1 MIYTITL
8 NPAIDYFI
16 TLHETLLVDE
26 VNRGNHEI
34 YKAGGKGLN
43 VSKILS
49 VLNIP
54 SKAIAVLGGFT
65 GQYIQDSFAK
75 DPNIEMIPIPVDGM
89 NRINMKANY
98 GKKALCIN
106 GSGPVVND
114 CTVQLLLDEIAKI
127 SEDDVVVI
135 SGSMMHGFPD
145 DFVTTLAQAVHQR
158 NAKVVIDM
166 EQITMEQLKECRPY
180 LIKPNMY
187 ELQLLFENTEINE
200 SNIDEYLKKANE
212 MGIENILVSL
222 GKNGAVLSN
231 AQGIFKL
238 DQPRTVLVNKVG
250 AGDAMLASFIGKLSQ
265 GSSSEEALQWGGAA
279 GNATASKLEDITLRD
294 IEGYLLQMEVKKV
307 EQNQ

>member
-16 TLHETLLVDE
+16 TLNETLLVDE
-26 VNRGNHEI
+26 VNRGSHEI

-49 VLNIP
+49 VMNIP

-65 GQYIQDSFAK
+65 GQYIQDSFEE
-75 DPNIEMIPIPVDGM
+75 DPNIEMIPILVDGM

-98 GKKALCIN
+98 GKKALCVN
-106 GSGPVVND
+106 GSGPVAND

-127 SEDDVVVI
+127 NADDIVII
-135 SGSMMHGFPD
+135 SGSVMHGFPD
-145 DFVTTLAQAVHQR
+145 DFVTALSQAVHQR
-158 NAKVVIDM
+158 NAKVVVDM

-180 LIKPNMY
+180 LIKPNLY

-222 GKNGAVLSN
+222 GKDGAVLSN
-231 AQGIFKL
+231 AQGIYKL
-238 DQPRTVLVNKVG
+238 EQPRTVLVNKVG

-265 GSSSEEALQWGGAA
+265 GYSSEEALQWGGAA
-279 GNATASKLEDITLRD
+279 GNAVASKIEDITMHD
-294 IEGYLLQMEVKKV
+294 IEGYLPQMKV
-307 EQNQ
+307 SKNNSI

>member
-16 TLHETLLVDE
+16 TLNETLLVDE
-26 VNRGNHEI
+26 VNRGSHEI

-49 VLNIP
+49 VMNIP

-65 GQYIQDSFAK
+65 GQYIQDSFEE

-98 GKKALCIN
+98 GKKALCVN
-106 GSGPVVND
+106 GSGPVAND
-114 CTVQLLLDEIAKI
+114 CTVQLLLDEVAKI
-127 SEDDVVVI
+127 NADDIVII
-135 SGSMMHGFPD
+135 SGSVMHGFPD
-145 DFVTTLAQAVHQR
+145 DFVTVLAQAVHQR

-180 LIKPNMY
+180 LIKPNLY
-187 ELQLLFENTEINE
+187 EFQLLFENAEINE

-212 MGIENILVSL
+212 IGIENILVSL
-222 GKNGAVLSN
+222 GKDGAVLSN
-231 AQGIFKL
+231 AHGIFRL
-238 DQPRTVLVNKVG
+238 DQPRTLLVNKVG

-265 GSSSEEALQWGGAA
+265 GYSSEEALQWGGAA
-279 GNATASKLEDITLRD
+279 GNAAASKIEDITMCD
-294 IEGYLLQMEVKKV
+294 IEGYLPQMKV
-307 EQNQ
+307 SKNNSI

>member
-43 VSKILS
+43 VSKVLS

-65 GQYIQDSFAK
+65 GHYIEDSFAK

-106 GSGPVVND
+106 GSGPVVNN

-127 SEDDVVVI
+127 TEDDIVVI

-145 DFVTTLAQAVHQR
+145 DFVTVLAQAVHQR

-180 LIKPNMY
+180 LIKPNLY
-187 ELQLLFENTEINE
+187 EFQLLMENDEINE

-222 GKNGAVLSN
+222 GKDGAVLSN

-238 DQPRTVLVNKVG
+238 DQPHTILVNKVG

-279 GNATASKLEDITLRD
+279 GNAAASKIEDIIMRD
-294 IEGYLLQMEVKKV
+294 IEGYLPQMKVLKK
-307 EQNQ
+307 

>member
-16 TLHETLLVDE
+16 TLNEKLLVDE
-26 VNRGNHEI
+26 VNRGSHEI

-65 GQYIQDSFAK
+65 GQYIQDSFEE

-114 CTVQLLLDEIAKI
+114 YTVQLLLDEIAKI
-127 SEDDVVVI
+127 NADDIVII
-135 SGSMMHGFPD
+135 SGSVMHGFPD
-145 DFVTTLAQAVHQR
+145 DFVTVFSQAAHQR

-180 LIKPNMY
+180 LIKPNLY
-187 ELQLLFENTEINE
+187 EFQLLFENAEINE
-200 SNIDEYLKKANE
+200 LNIDEYLKKANE

-222 GKNGAVLSN
+222 GKDGAVLSN

-265 GSSSEEALQWGGAA
+265 GYSSEEALQWGGAA
-279 GNATASKLEDITLRD
+279 GNAVASKIEDITMRD
-294 IEGYLLQMEVKKV
+294 IEGYLPLMKVLKK
-307 EQNQ
+307 